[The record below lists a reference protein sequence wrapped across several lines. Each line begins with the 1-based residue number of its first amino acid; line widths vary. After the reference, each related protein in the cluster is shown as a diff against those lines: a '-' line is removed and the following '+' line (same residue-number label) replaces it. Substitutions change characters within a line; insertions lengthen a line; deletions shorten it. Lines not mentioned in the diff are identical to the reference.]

1 MYHCRWTSCPRGYLS
16 GGYYVGMSKNVNTIV
31 DETSPTIKRSQT
43 GMSPDTVISATV
55 GVPHIALRDITKL
68 SYVVSDDNTLSYRH
82 ADRFIQ
88 IKPCNVKVLDVR
100 KDHKFVPNDS
110 TISKCGNKN
119 CKTCNILI
127 TDNSF
132 SSNLTKRS
140 FSTHSFED
148 LSCKS
153 YNI

>member
-1 MYHCRWTSCPRGYLS
+1 
-16 GGYYVGMSKNVNTIV
+16 MS
-31 DETSPTIKRSQT
+31 
-43 GMSPDTVISATV
+43 AAA
-55 GVPHIALRDITKL
+55 GVPHIILRDITKL
-68 SYVVSDDNTLSYRH
+68 SYVVSDDNTLWYRN

-88 IKPCNVKVLDVR
+88 IKPCEVKVLDVL
-100 KDHKFVPNDS
+100 KDHKFVRNDC
-110 TISKCGNKN
+110 TISKCGTKH

-153 YNI
+153 YNVVYAIECALCGLIY